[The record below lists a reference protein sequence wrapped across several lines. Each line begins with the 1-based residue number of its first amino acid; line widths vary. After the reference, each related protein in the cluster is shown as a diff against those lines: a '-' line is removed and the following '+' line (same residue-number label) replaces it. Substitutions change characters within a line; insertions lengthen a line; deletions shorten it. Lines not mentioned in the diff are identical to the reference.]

1 MKVFISHSSFDKR
14 FVRTLKDDL
23 DANGIDTFFDE
34 DSLELGDSLKEK
46 LDSALDESSHF
57 VIILS
62 PHSVNSNWVKYELTG
77 AMKLFADKTLKKI
90 IPIKYRECELP
101 KDISGLLYADL
112 AGEIVKIN
120 EDKVKFISNGYDKFL
135 NQLIGTL
142 KNSDKR
148 LNNADRSEL
157 LKEVNTTEKKNE
169 KFLSSTFQI
178 SHRILGYKDAETIR
192 QYQINLAKYVKLPNS
207 FSFRPI
213 VLPSYYKFIITDLKI
228 GDNIH
233 FSKDGLKVASGT
245 LAGFQKSGT
254 GVTLDP
260 SIRKFL
266 NIQKG
271 DIVNFTVSIGKKLF
285 VITGNI

>member
-1 MKVFISHSSFDKR
+1 MKVFISHSSIDKR

-77 AMKLFADKTLKKI
+77 AVKLFAEKTLKKI
-90 IPIKYRECELP
+90 IPIKYRECDLP
-101 KDISGLLYADL
+101 NDISGLLYADL
-112 AGEIVKIN
+112 SNEIVKID

-142 KNSDKR
+142 KNSDKL
-148 LNNADRSEL
+148 LNKADKSEL

-169 KFLSSTFQI
+169 KILSSTFQI
-178 SHRILGYKDAETIR
+178 SHRILGFKDAETIR
-192 QYQINLAKYVKLPNS
+192 QYQINLSKHIKLPNS

-213 VLPSYYKFIITDLKI
+213 VLPSYYKFIINDLKI

-233 FSKDGLKVASGT
+233 FSRDGLKLASGT

-266 NIQKG
+266 NVQRG
-271 DIVNFTVSIGKKLF
+271 DVVNFTVAISKKLF